1 MGLRAKEE
9 KEKEETNL
17 GEISRFR
24 TFWGSGEGVG
34 MFKKEKKKQKENKKQ
49 KEVRNATL
57 TRTTN
62 PGRGLF

>member
-24 TFWGSGEGVG
+24 TFLGSGEGVG
-34 MFKKEKKKQKENKKQ
+34 MFKKETALQNLAGAFCFVGPYYVQ
-49 KEVRNATL
+49 
-57 TRTTN
+57 
-62 PGRGLF
+62 